1 MSLIESSVN
10 LLPHICFV
18 AVNIYPVL
26 VRSTEIEFVGGA
38 EVQQTV
44 QIRALR
50 RAGFR
55 ISVLVKDHGQP
66 DRVEFEG
73 VSIYKIPSAIGRGIP
88 GTRFIA
94 PRLTDVVKLLKK
106 VSPDIVYVQTA
117 CDLVAAA
124 AWYAKTARK
133 RFVFAGASD
142 PDFQLGALPYMSSR
156 DSFLY
161 RAGLR
166 AADGILVQNA
176 AQKQMLEANYKRDS
190 LVMQN
195 CYEEPEASAG
205 RADGHVIWAATVKP
219 LKRPDLYIEL
229 ARRFPHRRFV
239 MVGGAGVDADSQT
252 YYEQT
257 AAKAREVSNL
267 EFVGYVPYARV
278 GTYFDGAAIA
288 SNTSDYEGFPNTF
301 LQAWIRGV
309 PMISFV
315 RPEAS
320 PGVTG
325 TIACSDLED
334 MASKYASLFESD
346 ANWQA
351 ASDYCQQHFKT
362 HHGIDA
368 AVDQYRQFFE
378 QVCA

>member
-1 MSLIESSVN
+1 MKVSAN
-10 LLPHICFV
+10 QTATLPHICFV

-26 VRSTEIEFVGGA
+26 TRSTEIEFVGGA

-66 DRVEFEG
+66 DVVDFEG
-73 VSIYKIPSAIGRGIP
+73 VAIYRIPSATGRGIP
-88 GTRFIA
+88 GTRFIR
-94 PRLTDVVKLLKK
+94 PRLTDVVRLLRK

-124 AWYAKTARK
+124 AWYSTTARR

-142 PDFQLGALPYMSSR
+142 PDFKLGPLPYMSSR

-166 AADGILVQNA
+166 RADGILVQNA
-176 AQKQMLEANYKRDS
+176 AQQRMLLENYSRAS

-195 CYEEPEASAG
+195 CYEEPQAKPG
-205 RADGHVIWAATVKP
+205 HPDGHVIWAATVKP

-229 ARRFPHRRFV
+229 ARRFPERRFV
-239 MVGGAGVDADSQT
+239 MVGGAGVDADSQA
-252 YYEQT
+252 YYEQM
-257 AAKAREVSNL
+257 AASARTVPNL
-267 EFVGYVPYARV
+267 EFVGYVPYAEV
-278 GTYFDGAAIA
+278 GTWFDGAAVA

-309 PMISFV
+309 PMVSFV

-325 TIACSDLED
+325 TIACSDIDD
-334 MASKYASLFESD
+334 MTERYAKLFGD
-346 ANWQA
+346 PIAWKA
-351 ASDYCQQHFKT
+351 ASDHCLQHFRQ

-368 AVDQYRQFFE
+368 AVDQYRSFFQE
-378 QVCA
+378 VMA